1 MRRFI
6 RTLFFGCLAIVLI
19 AVAAGIYCYRSLQQV
34 PDFYTQALAKPAAE
48 PAKAAKAAYEFEQE
62 VLELRNDVRRE
73 GDWQATFTAEEIN
86 GWLASDLP
94 VKFPKALPSHVS
106 DPRVAISPEMIQV
119 ACKYADSRFNSVVSI
134 GAQPKMTAEP
144 NVIAIRI
151 KQVRAGALPV
161 PLANFLEQISEHTAK
176 AGVPLRWGE
185 EEGDPVAYI
194 TLPMNQPEFE
204 GKTLRVET
212 VELQEGALVVAG
224 RTEGD

>member
-19 AVAAGIYCYRSLQQV
+19 ALAAGIYFYRSLQHV
-34 PDFYTQALAKPAAE
+34 PEFYSQALAKPAAE
-48 PAKAAKAAYEFEQE
+48 PAKAAYKFEQE

-73 GDWQATFTAEEIN
+73 GNWQATFTAEEIN

-94 VKFPKALPSHVS
+94 VKFPRALPRQVS
-106 DPRVAISPEMIQV
+106 DPRVAITPEMILV
-119 ACKYADSRFNSVVSI
+119 ACKYADARFNSVVSI
-134 GAQPKMTAEP
+134 GAKPEMTKEP

-161 PLANFLEQISEHTAK
+161 PLANFLEQIAQHTAK

-185 EEGDPVAYI
+185 EGGDPVAYI
-194 TLPMNQPEFE
+194 TLPMDQPEFQ
-204 GKTLRVET
+204 GKTLRVEL
-212 VELQEGALVVAG
+212 VELKEGALVVSG
-224 RTEGD
+224 KTEGG

>member
-1 MRRFI
+1 M
-6 RTLFFGCLAIVLI
+6 LFVGCLAIVLI
-19 AVAAGIYCYRSLQQV
+19 AVAAGFYCYRSLHEV

-48 PAKAAKAAYEFEQE
+48 PAKAAYKFEQD

-73 GDWQATFTAEEIN
+73 GNWQATFTAEEIN
-86 GWLASDLP
+86 GWLATDLP
-94 VKFPKALPSHVS
+94 VKFPKALPSNVS

-119 ACKYADSRFNSVVSI
+119 ACKYADSQFNSVVSI

-151 KQVRAGALPV
+151 KQVRAGTLPV
-161 PLANFLEQISEHTAK
+161 PLANFLEQISEHTAR

-194 TLPMNQPEFE
+194 TLPMNQPEFQ

-212 VELQEGALVVAG
+212 VELKEGALVVAG
-224 RTEGD
+224 KTEEG

>member
-1 MRRFI
+1 MRKFI
-6 RTLFFGCLAIVLI
+6 RILFVVSLAIVLL
-19 AVAAGIYCYRSLQQV
+19 AVSAGVYSYRSLQQV
-34 PDFYTQALAKPAAE
+34 PEFYTQALARPAAE
-48 PAKAAKAAYEFEQE
+48 PAKAAYKFEQE

-73 GDWQATFTAEEIN
+73 GDWQATFSAEEIN

-94 VKFPKALPSHVS
+94 VKFPDALPSQVS
-106 DPRVAISPEMIQV
+106 DPRVAISKDMIQV
-119 ACKYADSRFNSVVSI
+119 ACKYVDTRFDAVVSI

-212 VELQEGALVVAG
+212 VELRDGALFVAG
-224 RTEGD
+224 KTEGE

>member
-1 MRRFI
+1 MRKFI
-6 RTLFFGCLAIVLI
+6 RILFVLCLAIVLL
-19 AVAAGIYCYRSLQQV
+19 AVSAGVYSYRSLQQV
-34 PDFYTQALAKPAAE
+34 PEFYTQALARPAAE
-48 PAKAAKAAYEFEQE
+48 PAKAAYKFEQE

-73 GDWQATFTAEEIN
+73 GDWQATFSAEEIN
-86 GWLASDLP
+86 GWLANDLP
-94 VKFPKALPSHVS
+94 IKFPRALPSHVS

-119 ACKYADSRFNSVVSI
+119 ACKYADSRFDAVVSI

-151 KQVRAGALPV
+151 MQVRAGALPV
-161 PLANFLEQISEHTAK
+161 PLANFLDQISEHTAK

-185 EEGDPVAYI
+185 EDGDPVAYI

-212 VELQEGALVVAG
+212 VELRDGALFVAG
-224 RTEGD
+224 KTEGE

>member
-1 MRRFI
+1 MRKFI
-6 RTLFFGCLAIVLI
+6 RILFVVSLAIVLVT
-19 AVAAGIYCYRSLQQV
+19 ASAGLYSYRSLQQV
-34 PDFYTQALAKPAAE
+34 PDFYTQALARPAAE
-48 PAKAAKAAYEFEQE
+48 PAKAAYKFEQE
-62 VLELRNDVRRE
+62 VLELRNDVHRE
-73 GDWQATFTAEEIN
+73 GDWQATFSAEEIN
-86 GWLASDLP
+86 GWLANDLP
-94 VKFPKALPSHVS
+94 VKFPTALPSHVS
-106 DPRVAISPEMIQV
+106 DPRVAISTEMIQV
-119 ACKYADSRFNSVVSI
+119 ACKYVDTRFDAVVSI

-185 EEGDPVAYI
+185 EDGDPVAYI

-212 VELQEGALVVAG
+212 VELRDGALFVAG
-224 RTEGD
+224 KTEGE